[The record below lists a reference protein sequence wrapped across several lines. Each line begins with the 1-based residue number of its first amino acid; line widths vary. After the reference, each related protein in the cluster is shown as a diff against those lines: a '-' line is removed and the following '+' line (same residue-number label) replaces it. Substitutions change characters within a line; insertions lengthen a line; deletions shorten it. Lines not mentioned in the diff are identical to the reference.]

1 MKVKEFSLKYNKT
14 EIDTTTISNSIEI
27 TDILRRV
34 FDKDEI
40 NIYECFYILLL
51 NNSLKVQ
58 GYAKISQGGITE
70 TTADPRLIAKYAVD
84 SLASNVVLAHNH
96 PSGNKTPSNKD
107 RLLTDRV
114 TKALQLLDVR
124 VIDHIILTDS
134 DYFSFSDSGL
144 L

>member
-58 GYAKISQGGITE
+58 GFAKISQGGITE
-70 TTADPRLIAKYAVD
+70 TTADTRLIAKYAID
-84 SLASNVVLAHNH
+84 ALSTNVVLAHNH
-96 PSGNKTPSNKD
+96 PSGNKIPSNNDKK
-107 RLLTDRV
+107 LTDKV
-114 TKALQLLDVR
+114 VKALQLLDIR
-124 VIDHIILTDS
+124 VLDHIIITDN
-134 DYFSFSDSGL
+134 DYYSFADGGL

>member
-58 GYAKISQGGITE
+58 GFAKISQGGITE
-70 TTADPRLIAKYAVD
+70 TTADTRLIAKYAID
-84 SLASNVVLAHNH
+84 SFSTNVVLAHNH
-96 PSGNKTPSNKD
+96 PSGNKIPSNNDKK
-107 RLLTDRV
+107 LTDKV
-114 TKALQLLDVR
+114 VKALQLLDIR
-124 VIDHIILTDS
+124 VLDHIIITDN
-134 DYFSFSDSGL
+134 DYYSFADGGL